1 MNCLYGADFD
11 YIRVWSRRFSNSTTI
26 DFFYFRTALIP
37 SIINKVIGAVIMDNG
52 RLGGGPGGHL
62 GGGPGGRLGGGPGGR
77 IYINKGIFLGGGGL
91 PPSPPPR
98 SPPTC

>member
-1 MNCLYGADFD
+1 MKSVSEFAM
-11 YIRVWSRRFSNSTTI
+11 SRTI

-37 SIINKVIGAVIMDNG
+37 SIIDKVIGAVIMDIG

-77 IYINKGIFLGGGGL
+77 VYIIKGIFLGGGGL
-91 PPSPPPR
+91 PPSPPHLVVMRGSAPQTPR
-98 SPPTC
+98 Q